1 VSVMPGMDAACVHR
15 CVHRIN
21 QANANA
27 TVHRPEY
34 ARLEAIT
41 QATRPIVKS
50 VTRARVLPI

>member
-1 VSVMPGMDAACVHR
+1 MPGMDAACVHR